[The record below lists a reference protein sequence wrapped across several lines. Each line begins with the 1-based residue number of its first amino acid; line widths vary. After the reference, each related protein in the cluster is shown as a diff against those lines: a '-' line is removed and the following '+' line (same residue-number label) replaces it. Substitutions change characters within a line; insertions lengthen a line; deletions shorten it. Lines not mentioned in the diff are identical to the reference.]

1 MSDKPSR
8 PLRVQAP
15 QQRPASLELQPTWRD
30 AAVDDGFTVVAVG
43 DIIITHAIRKK
54 LARHSPALLD
64 LLARGDVVVGN
75 YEGSAIDLKRYD
87 GHPEAESG
95 FAWLISDPD
104 APDDLASMGFN
115 LMARANNHALDWGVA
130 GMRMTDDLLDDAGIA
145 HAGTGGSLSA
155 ARAPAFVDTDRG
167 RASLISYATTFEAN
181 SPANDGMG
189 VVPPRPGLNPLR
201 TTPHRLVS
209 AEDFAVL
216 KRLNDQEAFQDHH
229 LLQAL
234 HGRHSV
240 HLGMKLHYRVDPAAA
255 PGSLR
260 IHHECDKRDQHEILR
275 HVRQAK
281 QTSDFTIVAQHTHEP
296 DNFTTEVPN
305 YLPGLARALVD
316 QGADMLCGHGPHQ
329 LRGIELYRGK
339 SLLYSL
345 GNFCFMDN
353 SQQVVARDEWEE
365 LEWAAAE
372 QIVGPKGITNPK
384 LTTPAEFLEWRRVVG
399 IFAEP
404 IWFESVVAECRFGA
418 DGRLRE
424 LLLHPIELGFA
435 GRDAERGIPRMAVD
449 TEANGHQAR
458 RILER
463 LALLSEEF
471 GTRIEIAPTEVDG
484 QASSVGRVVIE
495 PIKAVGPVEVAA

>member
-8 PLRVQAP
+8 HQRVQAP
-15 QQRPASLELQPTWRD
+15 QQRPASLELQATWRD
-30 AAVDDGFTVVAVG
+30 AAVDDGFTVIAVG
-43 DIIITHAIRKK
+43 DIIITHAIRKQI
-54 LARHSPALLD
+54 ARKSPALLA

-75 YEGSAIDLKRYD
+75 YEGSAIDLQRYD

-104 APDDLASMGFN
+104 APRDLASMGFN

-130 GMRMTDDLLDDAGIA
+130 GMRMTDELLDEAGIA
-145 HAGTGGSLSA
+145 HAGTGASLSA
-155 ARAPAFVDTDRG
+155 ARAPAFVATDRG

-181 SPANDGMG
+181 SPANDGLG
-189 VVPPRPGLNPLR
+189 VVPARPGLNPLR

-209 AEDFAVL
+209 PQDFAVL

-229 LLQAL
+229 LLKAL
-234 HGRHSV
+234 HGQHSV

-275 HVRQAK
+275 QVRQAK

-296 DNFTTEVPN
+296 DNFTTELPD
-305 YLPGLARALVD
+305 YLPALARALVD

-329 LRGIELYRGK
+329 LRGIEVYQGK
-339 SLLYSL
+339 PLLYSL

-353 SQQVVARDEWEE
+353 SQQVIARDEWEE

-372 QIVGPKGITNPK
+372 HIVGPKGITNPK
-384 LTTPAEFLEWRRVVG
+384 LTTPAEFMEWRRVVG

-424 LLLHPIELGFA
+424 LLLHPIELGFS
-435 GRDAERGIPRMAVD
+435 GRDADRGMPRMAID
-449 TEANGHQAR
+449 SEANGHQAR

-463 LALLSEEF
+463 LKTLSEEF
-471 GTRIEIAPTEVDG
+471 GTRIEIEATEVDG
-484 QASSVGRVVIE
+484 QTSSLGRVVIE
-495 PIKAVGPVEVAA
+495 VRS